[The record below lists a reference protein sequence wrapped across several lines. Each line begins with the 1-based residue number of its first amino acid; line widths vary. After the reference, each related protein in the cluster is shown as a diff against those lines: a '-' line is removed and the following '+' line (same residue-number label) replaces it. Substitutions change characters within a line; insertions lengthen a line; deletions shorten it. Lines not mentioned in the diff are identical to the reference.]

1 MLVLLGACRKKDI
14 VDIQYIEVNKTR
26 MCASH
31 HAPLSNVRL
40 HARRWQGYMDVMPHI
55 RGLQVSEALKL
66 CPTIF
71 WVVESRYGI
80 SYLIEPEIIHVRSHF
95 AGTFIFLLSILQNSH
110 KSHFQSNLTICDT
123 FRPQMRF
130 KIEWVPIE
138 MTGFRWQTFAKNCKY
153 DCNFRKLGRHY
164 WLGHISQHS
173 MG

>member
-1 MLVLLGACRKKDI
+1 MLLGACRKKDI

-95 AGTFIFLLSILQNSH
+95 AGTFIFLCQYCRTHI
-110 KSHFQSNLTICDT
+110 KVT
-123 FRPQMRF
+123 FNPTWPFAIPFALKMRF